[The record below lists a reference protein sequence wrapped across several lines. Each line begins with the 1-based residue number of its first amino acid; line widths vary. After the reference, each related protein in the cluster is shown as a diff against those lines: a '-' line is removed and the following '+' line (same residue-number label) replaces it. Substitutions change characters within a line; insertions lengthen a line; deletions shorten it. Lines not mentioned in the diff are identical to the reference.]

1 MSDTFACFSNK
12 SVASVAFIQW
22 IATLKTGTIRLTT
35 QVVDDLNDRFIK
47 SENYIHYLENNNV
60 DEK

>member
-1 MSDTFACFSNK
+1 MLQTFAVFSNK
-12 SVASVAFIQW
+12 SVVLFAFIQW

-47 SENYIHYLENNNV
+47 SE
-60 DEK
+60 